1 MAHANRKIR
10 TIELPVAP
18 LPGVREPLSTVV
30 VETNLVAI
38 RAFFELLAEWDSKE
52 STNANL
58 NQS

>member
-1 MAHANRKIR
+1 MAHANRNKR
-10 TIELPVAP
+10 TFELPAHA
-18 LPGVREPLSTVV
+18 LPGLRDPLSTVV
-30 VETNLVAI
+30 EETNLVAI